1 MASNDSNE
9 YEETECLCAE
19 CGDYAE
25 VFNADGTPSQ
35 WVRMRDGTT
44 WRCAA
49 CEVKHEEYN
58 DESECLPETATCEGC
73 GEVFRM
79 SEVRLCNIG
88 DAINQGYWCVTCDD
102 DDDDE
107 SECESLPDDPDD
119 HTTGY
124 LMPDGRLVV
133 VDDDPLF
140 IPVVDAAVGIVPAVD
155 DEQLFIPEAV

>member
-9 YEETECLCAE
+9 CEETECLCAE

-25 VFNADGTPSQ
+25 VFNADGTPSE
-35 WVRMRDGTT
+35 WVRMRDRTT

-49 CEVKHEEYN
+49 CEVNHEE
-58 DESECLPETATCEGC
+58 
-73 GEVFRM
+73 
-79 SEVRLCNIG
+79 
-88 DAINQGYWCVTCDD
+88 
-102 DDDDE
+102 DDE

-133 VDDDPLF
+133 VDDEQLF
-140 IPVVDAAVGIVPAVD
+140 IPEIDAAVGIVPVVD
-155 DEQLFIPEAV
+155 DAPLPQEKS